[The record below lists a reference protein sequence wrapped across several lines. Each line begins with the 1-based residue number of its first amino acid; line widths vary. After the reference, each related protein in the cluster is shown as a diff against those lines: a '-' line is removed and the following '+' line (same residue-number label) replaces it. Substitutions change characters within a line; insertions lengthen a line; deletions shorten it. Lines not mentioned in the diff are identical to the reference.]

1 MVNLWAVGTVG
12 AHPLDVVKA
21 LAADQLGLRQRDD
34 QLPALTPRLRTLIG
48 AARRSHA
55 SSPSINPT
63 SPKRRASAP
72 TTAKPA
78 YGVNDSSSA
87 RKSIRPSGL
96 HGDRG
101 SPSR

>member
-1 MVNLWAVGTVG
+1 LVNLWAVGTVG

-34 QLPALTPRLRTLIG
+34 Q
-48 AARRSHA
+48 
-55 SSPSINPT
+55 
-63 SPKRRASAP
+63 PKRRASAP

-87 RKSIRPSGL
+87 R
-96 HGDRG
+96 
-101 SPSR
+101 SRSVRAA